1 MPRMEVYERMLRGTK
16 DRGINITKES
26 SFQVVGET
34 VGISAFSESAKSTMR
49 ATLIQ
54 LV

>member
-1 MPRMEVYERMLRGTK
+1 MEVYERMLSGTK

-34 VGISAFSESAKSTMR
+34 VGISALSESAKSTMR